1 MKKHKTPTHLRGSY
15 KQYDE
20 DGHLLCEI
28 RPGDYGTTEVTI
40 DLMHRMDDAEV
51 RVHIKESKV
60 PAYMEE
66 TVKATKEQWIAD
78 FEARYGYKP
87 HPADVPDFTHRSF
100 VSTDADVETE
110 DGDDSLGDN
119 SRLAAQM
126 ATPAVGEDE
135 EESAAEYM
143 RKLVMT
149 GMGFTQREREVYDLV
164 FIQGL
169 EKKDAASKLGI
180 VPSRVTEI
188 IGQIMTKV
196 GKDEELKKMLR

>member
-20 DGHLLCEI
+20 DGRLLCEI
-28 RPGDYGTTEVTI
+28 KPGDYGVTEVTI
-40 DLMHRMDDAEV
+40 DQMHRMEDAEV
-51 RVHIKESKV
+51 RVHIKESRV

-66 TVKATKEQWIAD
+66 TVKAVKEQWIAD
-78 FEARYGYKP
+78 FEAKYGYKP

-110 DGDDSLGDN
+110 DGEDSLGDN
-119 SRLAAQM
+119 SRLAALL
-126 ATPAVGEDE
+126 ATPGVDEE
-135 EESAAEYM
+135 EESASEYM
-143 RKLVMT
+143 RRLVMT
-149 GMGFTQREREVYDLV
+149 GEGFTQREREVYDLV

-169 EKKDAASKLGI
+169 EKKDAAGKLGI

-188 IGQIMTKV
+188 IGQIMKKV
-196 GKDEELKKMLR
+196 GNDPELRKMLR